1 MLVLAVGLTIRS
13 PLATTPALLLA
24 AHHGPVVARPTSAL
38 AVGTAAEAELLG
50 QAGRG
55 ARSGAGRSGRNG
67 TESSPPVTV
76 PSTSGSAPSATA
88 GTTPPPESAP
98 GGSLLPPAN
107 PVYNIPPAPDFLWSC
122 SEHVVDESTG
132 CTDAALD
139 AVDHAR
145 ALEGLPPMVLPT
157 QWAALTPA
165 RQLFVVTNLER
176 TARGLAPLAG
186 ESAALDQ
193 AAAVGAATGDD
204 ATPPAGFP
212 VMHWGANWAGEIGN
226 PLEVMYF
233 WMYDDGPGSPNV
245 TCGPGTASQCW
256 GHRDNVLLSLSCSSC
271 LIGVAADPSGWLGTP
286 AWSEILADTSPLEP
300 TVYTWADVLAGRVD

>member
-1 MLVLAVGLTIRS
+1 MWVDRVESRQVVIEAAAVRRTAGPGMLPPQRS
-13 PLATTPALLLA
+13 PAAWPGPPRWPRCSSWLSASPSSPRWPRLLPCSSSPTTVPRWP
-24 AHHGPVVARPTSAL
+24 GPPRLSPWAPWL
-38 AVGTAAEAELLG
+38 EAEFLG
-50 QAGRG
+50 QAGRA
-55 ARSGAGRSGRNG
+55 ARSGAGRSGRTG

-88 GTTPPPESAP
+88 GPTPPPESAP
-98 GGSLLPPAN
+98 AGSLLPPAN

-122 SEHVVDESTG
+122 SEHAVDESTG

-186 ESAALDQ
+186 SPPRSTQ
-193 AAAVGAATGDD
+193 PPRWVP
-204 ATPPAGFP
+204 PPATTP
-212 VMHWGANWAGEIGN
+212 R
-226 PLEVMYF
+226 PR
-233 WMYDDGPGSPNV
+233 PGSRSCTGVP
-245 TCGPGTASQCW
+245 TGRGRSATRSRSCTSGCTTTGPA
-256 GHRDNVLLSLSCSSC
+256 R
-271 LIGVAADPSGWLGTP
+271 
-286 AWSEILADTSPLEP
+286 P
-300 TVYTWADVLAGRVD
+300 T